1 MYDAWS
7 LSASQKFWKESCD
20 IHSTTFQKQEL
31 QTVLHDYFQSFWMAE
46 MSHVMIVM
54 ESINLTL
61 IVIVYSWRFFLKWTE
76 QNMFLN
82 L

>member
-31 QTVLHDYFQSFWMAE
+31 QTVLHDYFQNFWMAE
-46 MSHVMIVM
+46 MSHVMFVM
-54 ESINLTL
+54 ESINITL
-61 IVIVYSWRFFLKWTE
+61 ILIVYRGSF
-76 QNMFLN
+76 
-82 L
+82 

>member
-31 QTVLHDYFQSFWMAE
+31 QTVLHDYF
-46 MSHVMIVM
+46 VMFLM

-61 IVIVYSWRFFLKWTE
+61 ILIVYSWRFFLKWTE